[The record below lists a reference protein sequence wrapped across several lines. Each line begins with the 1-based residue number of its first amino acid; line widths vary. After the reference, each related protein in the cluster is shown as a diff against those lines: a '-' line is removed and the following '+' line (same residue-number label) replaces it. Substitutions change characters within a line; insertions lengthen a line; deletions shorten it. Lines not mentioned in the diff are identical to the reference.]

1 MSTPDLPYPDLLGPD
16 AAPERRRLVADLDR
30 VCAASRLDADRDRAI
45 ARLLHDHATAKNR
58 QTRSANCPL
67 RTPVTHWDRR
77 SPCGHVCGHAVCPP
91 QAGVPR
97 RRAAGTAAVP
107 VKTPVVDFSRA
118 LDRQMEARDNDGRV
132 LPVWVRRHRALA
144 AVAMLAVVIVLGGT
158 FAALRGH
165 ASVDPARPLSSPLT
179 STAAASLGGRSTT
192 AMTTISMQPSL
203 ATSTL
208 VSGMSRALAPPSG
221 MSRAPATTAT
231 PVSTPTGVFSPS
243 PTS

>member
-1 MSTPDLPYPDLLGPD
+1 MSTPDAPYPDLLGPD
-16 AAPERRRLVADLDR
+16 AAPERRHLVADLDQ

-58 QTRSANCPL
+58 QMY
-67 RTPVTHWDRR
+67 DRAR
-77 SPCGHVCGHAVCPP
+77 AKG
-91 QAGVPR
+91 R
-97 RRAAGTAAVP
+97 RLA
-107 VKTPVVDFSRA
+107 
-118 LDRQMEARDNDGRV
+118 ARDNDGRV

-144 AVAMLAVVIVLGGT
+144 AVAMLATVIFLGGT

-165 ASVDPARPLSSPLT
+165 ASVDPARPLLSPLT

-208 VSGMSRALAPPSG
+208 VSGMSRVPAPPS
-221 MSRAPATTAT
+221 RVTRPPATTAT